1 MIGYDIKYIKTNIHI
16 QSFVDKNDQI
26 LMIFNIVILK
36 NANNLILELGSFSF
50 MNFLKDQKESLLN
63 NLSPNMPKTSQSNSI
78 LDSFSLY
85 KPNDTELQKVK
96 SVSNK
101 VKKLIRLLNEE
112 VVKAAEDNRE
122 APKVIIFVKDRVV
135 AEYLKRNLLK

>member
-1 MIGYDIKYIKTNIHI
+1 
-16 QSFVDKNDQI
+16 
-26 LMIFNIVILK
+26 MIFNIVILK

-63 NLSPNMPKTSQSNSI
+63 NLSPNMPKTSQSNKI
-78 LDSFSLY
+78 LDQFSLY
-85 KPNDTELQKVK
+85 KADDTDLKKVK

-101 VKKLIRLLNEE
+101 VKKLIRLLNKE
-112 VVKAAEDNRE
+112 VEDNNE
-122 APKVIIFVKDRVV
+122 PPKVIIFVKDRVV

>member
-1 MIGYDIKYIKTNIHI
+1 
-16 QSFVDKNDQI
+16 
-26 LMIFNIVILK
+26 MIFNIVILK

-63 NLSPNMPKTSQSNSI
+63 NLSPNMPKTSQSNQI

-101 VKKLIRLLNEE
+101 VKKLIKLLNRE
-112 VVKAAEDNRE
+112 VDANQE

-135 AEYLKRNLLK
+135 AEYLKRNLNK

>member
-16 QSFVDKNDQI
+16 QSFADKNDQI

-63 NLSPNMPKTSQSNSI
+63 NLSPNMPKTSQSNKI
-78 LDSFSLY
+78 LDQFSLY
-85 KPNDTELQKVK
+85 KADDTDLKKVK

-101 VKKLIRLLNEE
+101 VKKLIRLLNKE
-112 VVKAAEDNRE
+112 VEDNNE
-122 APKVIIFVKDRVV
+122 PPKVIIFVKDRVV